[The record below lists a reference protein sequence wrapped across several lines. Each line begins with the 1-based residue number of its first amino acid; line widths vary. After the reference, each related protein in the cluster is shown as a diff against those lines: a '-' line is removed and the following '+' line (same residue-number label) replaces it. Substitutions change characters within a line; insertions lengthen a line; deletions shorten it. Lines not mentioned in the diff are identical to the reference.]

1 MQYFDNLDELI
12 DQYLPDQNHD
22 DLIAD
27 LVMQA
32 NSAINQHYCQYQSE
46 LQADRNIQPIITIDI
61 HLDDQK
67 TTPIQV
73 QYFNSDD
80 ENKRITN
87 AQVVRILNHEIEC
100 PIYTKEGN

>member
-27 LVMQA
+27 LVMQS
-32 NSAINQHYCQYQSE
+32 NSAINQHYRQYQSE
-46 LQADRNIQPIITIDI
+46 LQADRNIQPIITIEL

-67 TTPIQV
+67 TTPVQV

-80 ENKRITN
+80 EHKRITN

-100 PIYTKEGN
+100 PIYTKESN